1 MAISNINNVNMKKLY
16 IVCLAV
22 LAASCQERPLDH
34 TQPLGNGEMSFN
46 VRTPGPQTKVTED
59 SFEASDVI
67 GLYVTD
73 YADETTPMPL
83 QISGNRANNLPV
95 TFDGAVWTPEQTI
108 YWGEGK
114 SDVYAYYP
122 YMDEITDVES
132 QYFEVAADQTG
143 GGYESSDLLWAKA
156 GGVKQTDGA
165 VNLQMSHV
173 MSKLTVKIVAGED
186 YVGSLPSDAS
196 VLLHST
202 VTGAQVDLTK
212 GSVSKDPYS
221 GTKSI
226 KMKKLGIRTVDGVDA
241 VVYEAIVVP
250 QMIER
255 SVPLF
260 EINSKSVSYLIED
273 YFNFRPGVAYT
284 YTVTLNTSTTAIK
297 VEIGCELE
305 DWNSTGGSSGGS
317 GDGGDTGEGGDDDT
331 TAYTDL
337 SAEGSANCYIVSEA
351 GDYKFKS
358 VIGNSD
364 ATAGNIKS
372 VEVLWESFGTDVAPN
387 VGDLV
392 ASVSYKDGYIRFST
406 PAEYAEG
413 NAVIAAKNSSGV
425 ILWSW
430 HIWLTDRPEDQVYA
444 NDAGT
449 MMDRNLGATSATP
462 GDVGAL
468 GLLYQW
474 GRKDPFLGSSDIYN
488 SVEALSTITWPSP
501 ASNGTLS
508 LTEKNPTT
516 IYKSYCASIGSWD
529 SEKTSYDP
537 CPQGYR
543 VPDGGE
549 NGVWTRAG
557 IANASYETGNSGL
570 LFQNNGQPVWY
581 PVSGFSDSNGTT
593 TNVGN
598 YGYFWSCTPYRSD
611 GTNVYI
617 LSFSIYD
624 GFRPAD
630 SGYRSNLYSVRC
642 LQE

>member
-1 MAISNINNVNMKKLY
+1 MKKLY

-59 SFEASDVI
+59 AFEASDVI

-83 QISGNRANNLPV
+83 QISGNRANNLSV

-122 YMDEITDVES
+122 YIDKMSEIDNHLFS
-132 QYFEVAADQTG
+132 VATDQTVE
-143 GGYESSDLLWAKA
+143 YEASDFLWAKA
-156 GGVKQTDGA
+156 EGVKQADGHVTLA
-165 VNLQMSHV
+165 MNHV
-173 MSKLTVKIVAGED
+173 MSKLTLRIMAGED
-186 YVGSLPSDAS
+186 YVGSLPDDAV
-196 VLLHST
+196 VLLHNT
-202 VTGAQVDLTK
+202 VTDARLDLTN
-212 GSVSKDPYS
+212 GAVVKDPYS
-221 GTKSI
+221 GEQSI
-226 KMKKLGIRTVDGVDA
+226 KMRNLGIRSYEDGEA

-250 QMIER
+250 QMIEA

-273 YFNFRPGVAYT
+273 YFNFRPGTAYV
-284 YTVTLNTSTTAIK
+284 YTATLNASTTSIK
-297 VEIGCELE
+297 VEIDCELE
-305 DWNSTGGSSGGS
+305 DWNSTGGSSDGS
-317 GDGGDTGEGGDDDT
+317 GDGGDTGEGGDDDDDT

-387 VGDLV
+387 IGDLV
-392 ASVSYKDGYIRFST
+392 ASVSYEDGYIRFST

-462 GDVGAL
+462 GEVGAL

-488 SVEALSTITWPSP
+488 SVEALSTMTWPST

-508 LTEKNPTT
+508 LTEMNPTT
-516 IYKSYCASIGSWD
+516 FYKYYYASTGSWD
-529 SEKTSYDP
+529 SVKTIFDP

-549 NGVWTRAG
+549 NGVWAKAG
-557 IANASYETGNSGL
+557 FATALYETGNGGGL
-570 LFQNNGQPVWY
+570 LFQNNGQSIWY
-581 PVSGFSDSNGTT
+581 PASGFRYSSHGSFFL
-593 TNVGN
+593 GFHGC
-598 YGYFWSCTPYRSD
+598 YWSCSPD
-611 GTNVYI
+611 GSAAFAYG
-617 LSFSIYD
+617 LSFQNGGDVRLAS
-624 GFRPAD
+624 GLERPY
-630 SGYRSNLYSVRC
+630 GYSVRC

>member
-1 MAISNINNVNMKKLY
+1 MKKLY

-22 LAASCQERPLDH
+22 LAAASCQERPLDH
-34 TQPLGNGEMSFN
+34 TQPLENGEMSFN

-73 YADETTPMPL
+73 YVNETTPMPL
-83 QISGNRANNLPV
+83 QISGNRANNLSV
-95 TFDGAVWTPEQTI
+95 TYDGAVWIPEKTI

-122 YMDEITDVES
+122 YIDNMSEIDNHLFS
-132 QYFEVAADQTG
+132 VATDQTVE
-143 GGYESSDLLWAKA
+143 YETSDFLWAKA
-156 GGVKQTDGA
+156 EGVKQADGA
-165 VNLQMSHV
+165 VTLAMNHV
-173 MSKLTVKIVAGED
+173 MSKLTLRIMAGED
-186 YVGSLPSDAS
+186 YVGSLPEDAV
-196 VLLHST
+196 VLLHNT
-202 VTGAQVDLTK
+202 VTDARLDLTD
-212 GSVSKDPYS
+212 GSVVKNPYS
-221 GTKSI
+221 GEQSI
-226 KMKKLGIRTVDGVDA
+226 KMRNLGIRSYDDGEA
-241 VVYEAIVVP
+241 LVYEAIVVP
-250 QMIER
+250 QMIET

-260 EINSKSVSYLIED
+260 EINSKSISYLIED
-273 YFNFRPGVAYT
+273 YFNFRPGTAYV
-284 YTVTLNTSTTAIK
+284 YTATLNASTTSIK
-297 VEIGCELE
+297 VEIDCELE
-305 DWNSTGGSSGGS
+305 DWNSTGGSSGDS
-317 GDGGDTGEGGDDDT
+317 GDGGNTGEGGDDDT
-331 TAYTDL
+331 PSYNDL
-337 SAEGSANCYIVSEA
+337 SAEGSANCYIVSQA

-406 PAEYAEG
+406 SAEYAEG

-488 SVEALSTITWPSP
+488 AVEASSTLTWPSL
-501 ASNGTLS
+501 ASGGTRS

-516 IYKSYCASIGSWD
+516 FYKSYYASNNSWD
-529 SEKTSYDP
+529 SEKTIYDP

-543 VPDGGE
+543 VPDGAE
-549 NGVWTRAG
+549 NGVWAKAG
-557 IANASYETGNSGL
+557 FADASCETGNVGL
-570 LFQNNGQPVWY
+570 MFQNNGQSVWY
-581 PVSGFSDSNGTT
+581 PASVIRNDQDGSLYYEGAVSYYWACSHDVRYSIEFAH
-593 TNVGN
+593 
-598 YGYFWSCTPYRSD
+598 C
-611 GTNVYI
+611 
-617 LSFSIYD
+617 LSFTRFGI
-624 GFRPAD
+624 
-630 SGYRSNLYSVRC
+630 LYPISSYQKTYGCSVRC
-642 LQE
+642 LKEQ

>member
-1 MAISNINNVNMKKLY
+1 MKKIYIPFLLALAVTACQEGNITPQVPAISD
-16 IVCLAV
+16 
-22 LAASCQERPLDH
+22 Q
-34 TQPLGNGEMSFN
+34 MSFN
-46 VRTPGPQTKVTED
+46 VLVPGIQTKVTND
-59 SFEASDVI
+59 AFEATDVI

-83 QISGNRANNLPV
+83 QISGNRANNLSV

-202 VTGAQVDLTK
+202 VTRAHVDLTK

-221 GTKSI
+221 GAKSI

-250 QMIER
+250 QMIEA

-273 YFNFRPGVAYT
+273 YFNFRPGTAYV
-284 YTVTLNTSTTAIK
+284 YTATLNASTTSIK
-297 VEIGCELE
+297 VEIDCELE
-305 DWNSTGGSSGGS
+305 DWNSTGGSSSGS
-317 GDGGDTGEGGDDDT
+317 GDGGDMGEGGDDDT

-462 GDVGAL
+462 GEVGAL

-488 SVEALSTITWPSP
+488 SVEALTTMTWPSP
-501 ASNGTLS
+501 ASDGTLS
-508 LTEKNPTT
+508 LTGKNPTT
-516 IYKSYCASIGSWD
+516 FYKDYYASTGSWD
-529 SEKTSYDP
+529 SVKTIFDP

-549 NGVWTRAG
+549 NGVWAKAG
-557 IANASYETGNSGL
+557 FATASYETGNGGL
-570 LFQNNGQPVWY
+570 LFQNNGHSVWY
-581 PVSGFSDSNGTT
+581 PASGSRDCNDGLFY
-593 TNVGN
+593 NVGSG
-598 YGYFWSCTPYRSD
+598 GYYWSCPPDVGD
-611 GTNVYI
+611 GYHA
-617 LSFSIYD
+617 Y
-624 GFRPAD
+624 
-630 SGYRSNLYSVRC
+630 NLYFYSYGNVSPASSISRAYGFSVRC

>member
-1 MAISNINNVNMKKLY
+1 MKKIY
-16 IVCLAV
+16 IPFLLSLAV
-22 LAASCQERPLDH
+22 TACQE
-34 TQPLGNGEMSFN
+34 GNITPQAPAINDQMSFN
-46 VRTPGPQTKVTED
+46 VLVPGIQTKVTND
-59 SFEASDVI
+59 AFEATDVI

-83 QISGNRANNLPV
+83 QISGNRANNLSV

-122 YMDEITDVES
+122 YIDNMSEIDNHLFS
-132 QYFEVAADQTG
+132 VATDQTVE
-143 GGYESSDLLWAKA
+143 YEASDFLWAKA
-156 GGVKQTDGA
+156 EGVKRADGPVTLA
-165 VNLQMSHV
+165 MNHL
-173 MSKLTVKIVAGED
+173 MSKLTLRIMAGED
-186 YVGSLPSDAS
+186 YVGSLPDDAV
-196 VLLHST
+196 VLLHNT
-202 VTGAQVDLTK
+202 VTDARLDLTN
-212 GSVSKDPYS
+212 GAVVKDPYS
-221 GTKSI
+221 GEQSI
-226 KMKKLGIRTVDGVDA
+226 KMRNLGIRSYEDGEA

-250 QMIER
+250 QMIEA

-273 YFNFRPGVAYT
+273 YFNFRPGTAYV
-284 YTVTLNTSTTAIK
+284 YTATLNASTTSIK
-297 VEIGCELE
+297 VEIDCELE
-305 DWNSTGGSSGGS
+305 DWNSTGGSSDGS
-317 GDGGDTGEGGDDDT
+317 GDGGDTGEGGDDDDDT

-462 GDVGAL
+462 GEVGAL

-501 ASNGTLS
+501 ASDGTLS
-508 LTEKNPTT
+508 LTEENPTT
-516 IYKSYCASIGSWD
+516 FYKPYYALNGSWD
-529 SEKTSYDP
+529 SVKTIFDP

-549 NGVWTRAG
+549 NGVWAKAG
-557 IANASYETGNSGL
+557 FATASYETGNGGL

-581 PVSGFSDSNGTT
+581 PASGFRYSGDGSFFYVGSDGR
-593 TNVGN
+593 
-598 YGYFWSCTPYRSD
+598 YWSCSPGESPFAY
-611 GTNVYI
+611 V
-617 LSFSIYD
+617 LSF
-624 GFRPAD
+624 D
-630 SGYRSNLYSVRC
+630 SGGNVSSAFCPERAYGYSVRC

>member
-1 MAISNINNVNMKKLY
+1 MKKIYIPFLLALAVTACQEGNITPQAPAISD
-16 IVCLAV
+16 
-22 LAASCQERPLDH
+22 Q
-34 TQPLGNGEMSFN
+34 MSFN
-46 VRTPGPQTKVTED
+46 VLVPGIQTKVTND
-59 SFEASDVI
+59 AFEASDVI

-83 QISGNRANNLPV
+83 QISGNRANNLSV

-122 YMDEITDVES
+122 YIDKMSEIDNHLFS
-132 QYFEVAADQTG
+132 VATDQTVE
-143 GGYESSDLLWAKA
+143 YEASDFLWAKA
-156 GGVKQTDGA
+156 EGVKQADGPVTLA
-165 VNLQMSHV
+165 MNHL
-173 MSKLTVKIVAGED
+173 MSKLTLRIMAGED
-186 YVGSLPSDAS
+186 YVGSLPDDAV
-196 VLLHST
+196 VLLHNT
-202 VTGAQVDLTK
+202 VTDARLDLTN
-212 GSVSKDPYS
+212 GAVVKDPYS
-221 GTKSI
+221 GEQSI
-226 KMKKLGIRTVDGVDA
+226 KMRNLGIRSYEDGEA

-250 QMIER
+250 QMIEA

-273 YFNFRPGVAYT
+273 YFNFRPGTAYV
-284 YTVTLNTSTTAIK
+284 YTATLNASTTSIK
-297 VEIGCELE
+297 VEIDCELE
-305 DWNSTGGSSGGS
+305 DWNSTGGSSDGS
-317 GDGGDTGEGGDDDT
+317 GDGGDTGEGGDDDDDT

-413 NAVIAAKNSSGV
+413 NSVIAAKNSSGV

-449 MMDRNLGATSATP
+449 MMDRNLGATSSTP

-488 SVEALSTITWPSP
+488 SVEALSTMTWPSP
-501 ASNGTLS
+501 ASNATLS
-508 LTEKNPTT
+508 LTEMNPTT
-516 IYKSYCASIGSWD
+516 FYKQYYALNGSWD
-529 SEKTSYDP
+529 SVKTIFDP

-549 NGVWTRAG
+549 NGVWAKAG
-557 IANASYETGNSGL
+557 FATASYEIGNGGL

-581 PVSGFSDSNGTT
+581 P
-593 TNVGN
+593 
-598 YGYFWSCTPYRSD
+598 
-611 GTNVYI
+611 
-617 LSFSIYD
+617 
-624 GFRPAD
+624 A
-630 SGYRSNLYSVRC
+630 SGYRYDSGGSFFDVGTGGFYWSCSPDSGDYTYILYFHRNGSVYPADYYHRACGFSVRC

>member
-1 MAISNINNVNMKKLY
+1 MKKIY
-16 IVCLAV
+16 IPFLLALAV
-22 LAASCQERPLDH
+22 TACQE
-34 TQPLGNGEMSFN
+34 GNITPQAPAINDQMSFN
-46 VRTPGPQTKVTED
+46 VLVPGIQTKVTND
-59 SFEASDVI
+59 AFEATDVI

-95 TFDGAVWTPEQTI
+95 TFDGAVWAPEQTI

-156 GGVKQTDGA
+156 GGVKQSDGA

-202 VTGAQVDLTK
+202 VTHAHVDLTK

-221 GTKSI
+221 GAKSI

-250 QMIER
+250 QMIEA

-305 DWNSTGGSSGGS
+305 DWNSTGGNSGE
-317 GDGGDTGEGGDDDT
+317 DEEGGEDSSEDEDGKT
-331 TAYTDL
+331 YVDL

-358 VIGNSD
+358 VLGNSD

-501 ASNGTLS
+501 ESKGTLS
-508 LTEKNPTT
+508 LTEMNPTT
-516 IYKSYCASIGSWD
+516 FYIEYLSSKGNWD
-529 SEKTSYDP
+529 SEKTFYDP
-537 CPQGYR
+537 CPHGYR

-549 NGVWTRAG
+549 NGVWAKPG
-557 IANASYETGNSGL
+557 FANASYENVGVCGF
-570 LFQNNGQPVWY
+570 LFLINGQSVFYPAPGWRTHGSLKDVGWYGHYWSSTIESDIYNSYKLYLFTRGPEFDPVDRN
-581 PVSGFSDSNGTT
+581 S
-593 TNVGN
+593 
-598 YGYFWSCTPYRSD
+598 R
-611 GTNVYI
+611 YI
-617 LSFSIYD
+617 
-624 GFRPAD
+624 AC
-630 SGYRSNLYSVRC
+630 SVRC
-642 LQE
+642 QKE

>member
-1 MAISNINNVNMKKLY
+1 MKKIY
-16 IVCLAV
+16 IPFLLALAV
-22 LAASCQERPLDH
+22 TACQE
-34 TQPLGNGEMSFN
+34 GNITPQAPAINDQMSFN
-46 VRTPGPQTKVTED
+46 VLVPGIQTKVTND
-59 SFEASDVI
+59 AFEASDVI

-83 QISGNRANNLPV
+83 QISGNRVNNLPV
-95 TFDGAVWTPEQTI
+95 TFDGAVWAPEQTI

-122 YMDEITDVES
+122 YIDNMSEIDNHLFS
-132 QYFEVAADQTG
+132 VATDQTVE
-143 GGYESSDLLWAKA
+143 YEASDFLWAKA
-156 GGVKQTDGA
+156 EGVKQADGPVTLA
-165 VNLQMSHV
+165 MNHL
-173 MSKLTVKIVAGED
+173 MSKLTLRIMAGED
-186 YVGSLPSDAS
+186 YVGSLPDDAV
-196 VLLHST
+196 VLLHNT
-202 VTGAQVDLTK
+202 VTDARLDLTN
-212 GSVSKDPYS
+212 GAVVKDPYS
-221 GTKSI
+221 GEQSI
-226 KMKKLGIRTVDGVDA
+226 KMRNLGIRSYEDGEA

-250 QMIER
+250 QMIEA

-273 YFNFRPGVAYT
+273 YFNFRPGTAYV
-284 YTVTLNTSTTAIK
+284 YTATLNASTTSIK
-297 VEIGCELE
+297 VEIDCELE

-317 GDGGDTGEGGDDDT
+317 GDGGDMGEGGDDDT

-358 VIGNSD
+358 VLGNSD

-488 SVEALSTITWPSP
+488 SVEALSTMTWPSP

-508 LTEKNPTT
+508 LTEMNPTT
-516 IYKSYCASIGSWD
+516 FYKSYCASTGSWD
-529 SEKTSYDP
+529 SVKTIFDP

-543 VPDGGE
+543 VPGGGE
-549 NGVWTRAG
+549 NGIWAKAG
-557 IANASYETGNSGL
+557 FATASYETGNGGL
-570 LFQNNGQPVWY
+570 LFQNNAQQVWY
-581 PVSGFSDSNGTT
+581 PASGHRDGNDGSFRSVGTSVYYWSCSPDLSGGYNAYSLNFYSNG
-593 TNVGN
+593 
-598 YGYFWSCTPYRSD
+598 Y
-611 GTNVYI
+611 VYPANCI
-617 LSFSIYD
+617 GRLN
-624 GFRPAD
+624 GF
-630 SGYRSNLYSVRC
+630 SVRC